1 MLASSLGLSVAD
13 AKGLKRTFFDAFL
26 KLGRFGEQLK
36 QRCREVLIALD
47 GQCAAL
53 STRGVST
60 ARLIAQVHEGQ
71 AADAMMIIKHEME
84 HVWIAKLRLPVAV
97 TFGPSWAEM
106 APW

>member
-1 MLASSLGLSVAD
+1 MASDGLCWPLMASV
-13 AKGLKRTFFDAFL
+13 LP
-26 KLGRFGEQLK
+26 
-36 QRCREVLIALD
+36 LIASDCLPH
-47 GQCAAL
+47 
-53 STRGVST
+53 
-60 ARLIAQVHEGQ
+60 QVHEGQ